1 MCVDT
6 PTMRSLRR
14 IAVSIAVCAAA
25 AALPACGGDAD
36 KSKGDR
42 GAAAAAKP
50 AFDPDALMEA
60 AAGPNRA
67 ARSGRI
73 DGQIAFK
80 LRGVPG
86 YEDFAVGIRG
96 PYRYRKDASLPD
108 YDIELG
114 ARDYG
119 TELTSVGGR
128 SYISLG
134 TTGYPLPDAVRGRL
148 VRSAAKGRNGLTRTL
163 EQFGVAPWRWETK
176 RVAAGTGRLDGVE
189 VRHVTTGANVGRI
202 LRDANT
208 LLGFMRSLGITR
220 AVGLPSEIGPSARRV
235 IVRSVT
241 SFAGESWVGTKDKV
255 LRRSGFRMTFAV
267 PRAKRAAVGG
277 ISGGTVEGR
286 LNVTQVG
293 RRQRIAAPAKLG
305 PFADFAVGLEAL
317 GEAQDASR
325 GG

>member
-1 MCVDT
+1 VPT
-6 PTMRSLRR
+6 PRR
-14 IAVSIAVCAAA
+14 IIVSLLVGAAA
-25 AALPACGGDAD
+25 FGLPACGGDSD
-36 KSKGDR
+36 KTGGDG
-42 GAAAAAKP
+42 GAGAAAKP
-50 AFDPDALMEA
+50 AFDPDAVMA
-60 AAGPNRA
+60 AASGRNRA

-73 DGQIAFK
+73 DGQVTFK

-86 YEDFAVGIRG
+86 YEDFSVGIRG

-108 YDIELG
+108 YDLEIG

-134 TTGYPLPDAVRGRL
+134 STGYPLPDAVRRRL
-148 VRSAAKGRNGLTRTL
+148 ARSSAKGRNGLTRTL
-163 EQFGVAPWRWETK
+163 EQFGIAPWRWETD
-176 RVAAGTGRLDGVE
+176 RVAAGGGRLDGVA
-189 VRHVTTGANVGRI
+189 VRHVKTGANVGRI

-208 LLGFMRSLGITR
+208 LLGFMRSLGIAR
-220 AVGLPSEIGPSARRV
+220 AVGLPGEIGPAARRV
-235 IVRSVT
+235 VVRSVT
-241 SFAGESWVGTKDKV
+241 SFAGESWVGTKDGV
-255 LRRSGFRMTFAV
+255 LRRSGFRMTFVV

-317 GEAQDASR
+317 GESQDASR